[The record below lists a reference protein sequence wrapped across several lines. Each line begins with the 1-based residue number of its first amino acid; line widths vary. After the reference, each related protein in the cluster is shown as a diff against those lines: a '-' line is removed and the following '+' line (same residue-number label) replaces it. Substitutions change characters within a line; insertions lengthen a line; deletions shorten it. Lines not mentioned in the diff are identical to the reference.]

1 MAAGRFFRKNFQT
14 YPAKEFRDPFST
26 GSFCIYEVVRTDG
39 GIPLFLEDHIERLQ
53 KSFVVAGKKV
63 KIDAETLKDEIITLI
78 RLNEI
83 RDGLIRIVYCFNG
96 ESADVLLFNSR
107 VKFPS
112 REDYEKGVICEL
124 MHAERKE
131 PEAKVYIPSVRE
143 KANKIIHSREI
154 YEVLLVNSENRIT
167 EGSRSNVFFIKSN
180 VITTAPDAEV
190 LHGITRKKVIG
201 IIGKLGI
208 PLRYGLTSTEQL
220 QEAEAVFITGT
231 TPKVL
236 PVRKIGNNK
245 FNPRHPLISQILEE
259 YNMMIEEYQKS
270 FRQKG

>member
-14 YPAKEFRDPFST
+14 FPAEEFRDPFLTS
-26 GSFCIYEVVRTDG
+26 SFCIYEVVRTDD

-53 KSFVVAGKKV
+53 KSFAVAGKKV
-63 KIDAETLKDEIITLI
+63 KIDAGTLKGEIIILI
-78 RLNEI
+78 RLNGIKE
-83 RDGLIRIVYCFNG
+83 GLIRIVYCFND

-107 VKFPS
+107 VKFPA
-112 REDYEKGVICEL
+112 REDYVNGVVCEL
-124 MHAERKE
+124 MQAERKE

-143 KANKIIHSREI
+143 KANKIIRSGNV
-154 YEVLLVNSENRIT
+154 YEVLLVNSDNRIT
-167 EGSRSNVFFIKSN
+167 EGSRSNVFFIKN
-180 VITTAPDAEV
+180 NEITTAPDAEV

-201 IIGKLGI
+201 IIEKLGI

-236 PVRKIGNNK
+236 PVRKIGNYE
-245 FNPRHPLISQILEE
+245 FNPKHPLISQILEE
-259 YNMMIEEYQKS
+259 YNRMIEEYKKP